1 MLIATLLV
9 AHKLLYVNNI
19 STGSKVNYAI
29 AHYPA
34 QRAHSD
40 LNNTQT
46 TKETNCLLL
55 GSKYAHLFITQAVNY
70 KHYPGVAS
78 SRGILPADLTWSPSS
93 SDMCTV

>member
-19 STGSKVNYAI
+19 LTGSKVNYPI

-40 LNNTQT
+40 SDNAQT
-46 TKETNCLLL
+46 MKETNCSLL
-55 GSKYAHLFITQAVNY
+55 GSKYARLFITQAVNY
-70 KHYPGVAS
+70 KHYPGVVS
-78 SRGILPADLTWSPSS
+78 S
-93 SDMCTV
+93 